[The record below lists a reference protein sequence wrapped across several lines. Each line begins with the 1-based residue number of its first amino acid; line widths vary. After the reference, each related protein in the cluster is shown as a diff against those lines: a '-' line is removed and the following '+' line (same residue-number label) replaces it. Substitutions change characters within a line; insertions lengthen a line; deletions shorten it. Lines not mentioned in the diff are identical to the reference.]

1 MQPPYNHHT
10 TTIQSTKYDILL
22 LSQTTF
28 DDFLILKTFAFQFI
42 VRALRQLSSI
52 MAAHQLLPTIV
63 E

>member
-1 MQPPYNHHT
+1 
-10 TTIQSTKYDILL
+10 LL

-52 MAAHQLLPTIV
+52 TTAQHAITTAQQHYDSSAALRLLSMRL
-63 E
+63 